1 MQTLSSKHCNFLLQ
15 GRWEESVRLLDFK
28 LKGLVGNTLVSAGM
42 VAYVGPFTSGYR
54 QELAADWLARCHE
67 KAIPISDDYEFVRNL
82 VDANQVCVCV
92 CVCVSV
98 CVCVCV

>member
-1 MQTLSSKHCNFLLQ
+1 MQLPTTQ
-15 GRWEESVRLLDFK
+15 VRWEEAVRLLNFK

-82 VDANQVCVCV
+82 VDANQVCVCRRRA
-92 CVCVSV
+92 SV
-98 CVCVCV
+98 HAVMHAIMHV